1 MTFAQDGGK
10 PARHTRA
17 DIQAAGSRADTVQ
30 FRGIHNNTDVVD
42 RGDTCLRHDSRH
54 NPYHASH
61 ADTLVE
67 PYHAR
72 YIPGKSAAGA
82 RNDSL

>member
-1 MTFAQDGGK
+1 MHDGGK

-17 DIQAAGSRADTVQ
+17 DIRASDSRVDTVQ
-30 FRGIHNNTDVVD
+30 LRDIHNNIDVVD
-42 RGDTCLRHDSRH
+42 GDKGLRHDSRH

-72 YIPGKSAAGA
+72 YIPGRSAAGA
-82 RNDSL
+82 RSDSL